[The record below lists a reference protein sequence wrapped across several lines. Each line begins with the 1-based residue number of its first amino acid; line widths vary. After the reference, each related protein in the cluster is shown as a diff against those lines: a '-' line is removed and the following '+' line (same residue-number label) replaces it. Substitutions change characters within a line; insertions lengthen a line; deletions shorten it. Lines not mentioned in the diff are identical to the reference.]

1 VSVVIE
7 KIKPNSD
14 DLQQESIQEEF
25 NNEIVEIKEQI
36 NNEACA
42 CRIIWWEYLSKNLI
56 MKLLK

>member
-42 CRIIWWEYLSKNLI
+42 CRIIWWEYLSKNL
-56 MKLLK
+56 